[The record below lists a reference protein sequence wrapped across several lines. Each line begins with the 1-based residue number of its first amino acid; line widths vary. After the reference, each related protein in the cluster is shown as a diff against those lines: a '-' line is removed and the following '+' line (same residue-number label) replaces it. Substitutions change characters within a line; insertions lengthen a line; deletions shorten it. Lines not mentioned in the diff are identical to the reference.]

1 MTEKE
6 KNDFYIAMCQCCLL
20 AQVMKNCPVCR
31 FNIGLGEQAKLADAI
46 PMLIPI
52 QIPALKFAE

>member
-20 AQVMKNCPVCR
+20 AQAMKNCPICR
-31 FNIGLGEQAKLADAI
+31 FNIGLTEQVKPANAI
-46 PMLIPI
+46 PVLIPI
-52 QIPALKFAE
+52 QIPALKFAD